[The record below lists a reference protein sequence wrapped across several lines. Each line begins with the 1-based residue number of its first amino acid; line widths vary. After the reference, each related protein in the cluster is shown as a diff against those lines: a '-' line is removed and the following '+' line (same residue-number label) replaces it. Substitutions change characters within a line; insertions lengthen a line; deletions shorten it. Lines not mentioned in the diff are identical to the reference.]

1 MILIRN
7 KVQPLI
13 FDKTLKFSVYLLLTL
28 SFISIVFP
36 SLATAPLFLFCIFLQ
51 FLTFGGLYNG
61 GSTAM
66 SHQVAIALSIGTL
79 LIYLNLP
86 IQFVLYY
93 IGIQSVMSY
102 WVAGL
107 VKIKEKEW
115 RNGQTLKD
123 IIQYSNYQLPEFIKK
138 ISNYRPFMLLGS
150 WMTIIIEI
158 SLPLFLLNIEALHLI
173 LILLFIFHIFNA
185 FVFGINRFI
194 FAWLSTYPAI
204 YYLALK
210 I

>member
-7 KVQPLI
+7 KVQPLN

-66 SHQVAIALSIGTL
+66 SHQVAFALSIGTL